1 MKSTSSRSRSPSSIS
16 SFGGKQGASGRFQS
30 WTFAVGAA
38 KKEWDPRC
46 FEAPDESKIRPLS
59 LGIMLHDHTVV

>member
-1 MKSTSSRSRSPSSIS
+1 MRL
-16 SFGGKQGASGRFQS
+16 GGSNLGL
-30 WTFAVGAA
+30 FAVGAA